1 MHPLDTSMSLRR
13 PREEVF
19 AFFADAANLQRITPP
34 ELRFT
39 ILTLPPISLAV
50 GTLVDYKLRL
60 WGLPLRWQTR
70 IALWDP
76 PQEFVDEQLHGPYTV
91 WIHTH
96 RFHEREGVTTIEDQV
111 RYRLPFGLLG
121 EVAYP
126 LVRAQL
132 GRIFRYR
139 REERRRYFAGSIDG
153 A

>member
-1 MHPLDTSMSLRR
+1 MEKIDRRVMHTLDTSMSLRR
-13 PREEVF
+13 PREEEVF

-34 ELRFT
+34 ELHFT

-76 PQEFVDEQLHGPYTV
+76 PQEFVDEQLHCPYTV

-96 RFHEREGVTTIEDQV
+96 RSHER
-111 RYRLPFGLLG
+111 
-121 EVAYP
+121 
-126 LVRAQL
+126 
-132 GRIFRYR
+132 GR
-139 REERRRYFAGSIDG
+139 DHD
-153 A
+153 